1 MKTPR
6 TITSWHAVRQI
17 ITQLTLEQLED
28 MLATERKTFAR
39 PYIISRLISA
49 ATNKYRQRLCLKKK

>member
-1 MKTPR
+1 M
-6 TITSWHAVRQI
+6 SWHAVRPSV
-17 ITQLTLEQLED
+17 TQLTLEQLED

-49 ATNKYRQRLCLKKK
+49 ATNKYRQRICLKKK

>member
-6 TITSWHAVRQI
+6 TITSWHAVRQS

-28 MLATERKTFAR
+28 MLTTERKTFAR
-39 PYIISRLISA
+39 PYIIKRIISA
-49 ATNKYRQRLCLKKK
+49 ATNKYRQRLCKKTR